1 MLGVMSLTREAMLY
15 TGVGDGRVECGVCSR
30 RCVISPG
37 KLGFCRTRENRDGKL
52 YTLIY
57 GLVSS
62 VSADPIEKKP
72 LYHFMPGSLSYSL
85 GTVGCNFRCLHCQN
99 YTVSQMR
106 HDEVRTFELS
116 PEDAV
121 SRALETGCRSM
132 AFTYNEPTIWFEY
145 TYDTARLAHDSGL
158 ANVYVTNG
166 YITEEALK
174 TIAPYL
180 DALSFDI
187 KAFSDDF
194 YKNICHARL
203 APVLDTALLGKELGM
218 HIEVVNLIIP
228 TLNDSTDEIRE
239 FVEWIK
245 DNLGADTPLHFTRF
259 YPYYKLNDLPQ
270 TPFNTLEEA
279 YRIAKDAG
287 MEYVY
292 IGNVPD
298 TEQNN
303 TYCPSCGRELIK
315 RYGFHVVENR
325 ITPDG
330 KCPECGTRIKVKE

>member
-1 MLGVMSLTREAMLY
+1 
-15 TGVGDGRVECGVCSR
+15 
-30 RCVISPG
+30 
-37 KLGFCRTRENRDGKL
+37 
-52 YTLIY
+52 
-57 GLVSS
+57 
-62 VSADPIEKKP
+62 
-72 LYHFMPGSLSYSL
+72 
-85 GTVGCNFRCLHCQN
+85 
-99 YTVSQMR
+99 
-106 HDEVRTFELS
+106 
-116 PEDAV
+116 
-121 SRALETGCRSM
+121 M

-259 YPYYKLNDLPQ
+259 YPYYKLNNLPQ